1 MDIDKILP
9 TNDVM
14 FKIIFGDKRHSR
26 ILIHFLNAVIQPKSP
41 IVNVDIK
48 PTELTPDTV
57 SQKGVRIDILAIS
70 DDGSQINIE
79 MQKSAAQLVVG

>member
-26 ILIHFLNAVIQPKSP
+26 ILIHFLNAVIQPESP
-41 IVNVDIK
+41 IVKVDIK
-48 PTELTPDTV
+48 PT
-57 SQKGVRIDILAIS
+57 
-70 DDGSQINIE
+70 
-79 MQKSAAQLVVG
+79 